1 MGQLQLNCLTPSEG
15 STGRDNRDQDIFW
28 MKDGVKETQ
37 TGNTYAVELEES
49 LGGGNYTCH
58 SSDGSLLNH
67 TIVLIKEDE
76 TQRRKILVKNDQG
89 LHSYNTLCYN
99 RSNCGNLK

>member
-1 MGQLQLNCLTPSEG
+1 MGQLQLSCLTPSEG
-15 STGRDNRDQDIFW
+15 PNNNRGQDIFW

-67 TIVLIKEDE
+67 TMVLIKEDE
-76 TQRRKILVKNDQG
+76 SQRRKILVKNDQG
-89 LHSYNTLCYN
+89 LNSYSVAAEVTV
-99 RSNCGNLK
+99 GI